1 MPATVVVV
9 LDDPDFAGKVV
20 RSLMEAGHDAIA
32 FPDSMIALNSLEDA
46 HHIELLV
53 TSLDHAP
60 SKPNGVSLALMA
72 RTRLPGLRAIFV
84 GPSSAAHWVGGLGA
98 LMAPVDVEE
107 MVATIAAMLEAE
119 DSQPS
124 SPLISL

>member
-9 LDDPDFAGKVV
+9 LNDPDFAAKVV

-32 FPDSMIALNSLEDA
+32 FPDPMVALNSLEDA
-46 HHIELLV
+46 HQIELLV
-53 TSLDHAP
+53 TSVDHP
-60 SKPNGVSLALMA
+60 PGKPNGVSLVLMA
-72 RTRLPGLRAIFV
+72 RTRRPGIRAIFV

-107 MVATIAAMLEAE
+107 MVASITAMLEAE
-119 DSQPS
+119 G
-124 SPLISL
+124 